1 MKQSRCD
8 RRSPRSR
15 RGGAGAALLVI
26 VGALVAG
33 TSGVSGQGVPDDA
46 VPATECCL
54 ALLFP
59 IGARALALGNALT
72 ARGTSTGLFVNP
84 ASLASV
90 EDQFLVHNASTSLED
105 SNTFSLVVA
114 AGLVGTFGLS
124 YRLIDHGEQDA
135 RDASGNPTGTLGV
148 LEQVLTAT
156 YATEVAAGLD
166 AGVSYKLYQFRQDC
180 RGFCGVEGF
189 AATTHSLDLGVHY
202 APGGIRGLEFG
213 AAVVHLGFP
222 LQVINAEQASPVPTR
237 VRAGAA
243 YEVLHHFSSDS
254 AHAVHLMA
262 DFVTGVRASGGPLVN
277 VGAEATLDGTI
288 FLRAGYA
295 GGTGITSG
303 GAVGIGLHYDRF
315 ELGIAKGFVSSPI
328 DDTEPVQITFGVRF

>member
-1 MKQSRCD
+1 M
-8 RRSPRSR
+8 
-15 RGGAGAALLVI
+15 V
-26 VGALVAG
+26 VALVAG
-33 TSGVSGQGVPDDA
+33 TSGVAGQDLADDA

-84 ASLASV
+84 ASLASAD
-90 EDQFLVHNASTSLED
+90 DQFLVHNASTSLED
-105 SNTFSLVVA
+105 SNTFSLIVA

-135 RDASGNPTGTLGV
+135 RDPSGNPTGTLGI
-148 LEQVLTAT
+148 LEHVLTAT
-156 YATEVAAGLD
+156 YATRVAAGLD

-189 AATTHSLDLGVHY
+189 AATTHGLDLGVHF
-202 APGGIRGLEFG
+202 APGAVRGLELG

-237 VRAGAA
+237 LRAGAA

-254 AHAVHLMA
+254 TNTLHLMA
-262 DFVTGVRASGGPLVN
+262 DFVTSVRASGGPLLN

-303 GAVGIGLHYDRF
+303 GAVGVGLHYDRF

-328 DDTEPVQITFGVRF
+328 DDTEPVQITFGVGF